1 MLCNTAQWDR
11 LFRFILSIMVLVYA
25 IAGGPFWFYI
35 LGSYLLMTAAWGL
48 CPLYAYFR
56 IRTLR

>member
-11 LFRFILSIMVLVYA
+11 LLRFVLSILILVYA

-35 LGSYLLMTAAWGL
+35 VGIYLLVTAAWGL

-56 IRTLR
+56 IGTLR

>member
-11 LFRFILSIMVLVYA
+11 LLRFIFSIFILVYA

-35 LGSYLLMTAAWGL
+35 VGIYLLVTAAWGL

-56 IRTLR
+56 IGTLR

>member
-11 LFRFILSIMVLVYA
+11 VLRFILSVLLLTYA

-35 LGSYLLMTAAWGL
+35 LGLYLLLTASWGL
-48 CPLYAYFR
+48 CLFYAYFR
-56 IRTLR
+56 IRTLK